1 MIEPKMTYKRRQY
14 FIKRDYQFRFIL
26 RFCVIIILGAII
38 STVLLLLFSKGT
50 LTSTFNQSRLVIE
63 NTAQAI
69 FPAVFLTNLI
79 TLILISLATIAVLLF
94 LSHKLAGPLFR
105 FEKEIKEIAKG
116 DLVKQVRL
124 RKDDQ
129 IKEMAES
136 LNFMTTSLRR
146 KLLIIQKEI
155 VDLSSPSSGYAISN
169 DVIERLKQINNII
182 ETEFKL

>member
-1 MIEPKMTYKRRQY
+1 MMEPKKTYKRKDY
-14 FIKRDYQFRFIL
+14 FIKKSYQFRFIL
-26 RFCVIIILGAII
+26 RFCIILLLGAII
-38 STVLLLLFSKGT
+38 STGLLLLFSRGS
-50 LTSTFNQSRLVIE
+50 LTSTFSQSHLVIE

-69 FPAVFLTNLI
+69 FPAVFLTNVI
-79 TLILISLATIAVLLF
+79 TLGLISLATIIVLLF

-105 FEKEIKEIAKG
+105 FEKEIRGIASG
-116 DLVKQVRL
+116 DLSQQIRL

-146 KLLIIQKEI
+146 KLLIIQKGI
-155 VDLSSPSSGYAISN
+155 VELSSPNSRYMIS
-169 DVIERLKQINNII
+169 DELTKRLKQIDKDI

>member
-1 MIEPKMTYKRRQY
+1 MTELKMTYKRKHY
-14 FIKRDYQFRFIL
+14 FIKKGYQFRFIL
-26 RFCVIIILGAII
+26 RFCIIILLGAII
-38 STVLLLLFSKGT
+38 STGLLLLFSRGS

-69 FPAVFLTNLI
+69 FPSLLLTNLI
-79 TLILISLATIAVLLF
+79 TLGLISLATIIVLLF

-105 FEKEIKEIAKG
+105 FEKEIREIASG
-116 DLVKQVRL
+116 DLSKQVRL

-136 LNFMTTSLRR
+136 LNFMTTNLRR

-155 VDLSSPSSGYAISN
+155 AELSSPNSGYVIS
-169 DVIERLKQINNII
+169 DDMTEKLKQIDKTI